1 MSGPPPHQPPHGLL
15 GDAHEDRGLRL
26 QRGAR
31 RSGEVTGTF
40 TLYGFPEER
49 HDHERGDLERGGR
62 QQRRGRL
69 RRHMER
75 RPVSVEE
82 AEPM

>member
-40 TLYGFPEER
+40 TLYGFPEDATITNAAILNEAA
-49 HDHERGDLERGGR
+49 GDNVVGAFAGI
-62 QQRRGRL
+62 
-69 RRHMER
+69 MER